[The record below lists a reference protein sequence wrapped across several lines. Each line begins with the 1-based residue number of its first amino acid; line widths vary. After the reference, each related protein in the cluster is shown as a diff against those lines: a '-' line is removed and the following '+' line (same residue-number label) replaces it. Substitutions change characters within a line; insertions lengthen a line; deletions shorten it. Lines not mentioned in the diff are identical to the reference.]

1 MPNVTN
7 TPEESE
13 DNKIIESEATDL
25 QNTGTFCSL
34 KYCDLFHLPKDFSTS
49 LQDVTL
55 GCIFSR
61 TMRSPKYLERKGT
74 TLQC

>member
-1 MPNVTN
+1 MLSKTTLMPNVTN

-34 KYCDLFHLPKDFSTS
+34 KYCDLFHLPKDFSSS
-49 LQDVTL
+49 L
-55 GCIFSR
+55 
-61 TMRSPKYLERKGT
+61 
-74 TLQC
+74 